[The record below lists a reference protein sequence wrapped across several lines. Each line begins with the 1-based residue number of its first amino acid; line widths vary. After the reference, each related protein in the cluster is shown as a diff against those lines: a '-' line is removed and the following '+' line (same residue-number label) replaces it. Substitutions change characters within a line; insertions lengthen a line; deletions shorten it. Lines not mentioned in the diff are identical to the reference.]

1 MKYLFDLGGVFFDWN
16 PEYFYKDIFKSK
28 NELNYFL
35 TYVCNN
41 EWNIKQDAGRSIAK
55 AIDELVYKF
64 PKYQNEIELYYS
76 NHRNMIGSVFKDS
89 IEVLETLKEKNIN
102 CYALSNWS
110 AETWIGMLDDYPF
123 LKKFDGIVISGQEK
137 VMKPDEEIYQIAIDR
152 YELIPNESIFI
163 DDNLNNIKAAKKLG
177 FKTIHLIDAFQ
188 IKKEINKLFLKV

>member
-16 PEYFYKDIFKSK
+16 PEYFYKDIFKSN

-35 TYVCNN
+35 RNVCNN
-41 EWNIKQDAGRSIAK
+41 EWNIKQDAGRPIAK

-64 PKYQNEIELYYS
+64 PKYQNEIKLYYS

-89 IEVLETLKEKNIN
+89 IEVLEALKEKNIY

-163 DDNLNNIKAAKKLG
+163 DDNLDNIKAAKNLG
-177 FKTIHLIDAFQ
+177 FITIHLIDAFQ
-188 IKKEINKLFLKV
+188 IKKEINKLF

>member
-16 PEYFYKDIFKSK
+16 PEYFYKNIFKSK

-35 TYVCNN
+35 SNVCNN
-41 EWNIKQDAGRSIAK
+41 EWNIKQDAGRPISK
-55 AIDELVYKF
+55 AVDELVYKF
-64 PKYQNEIELYYS
+64 PKYQNEIKLYYS

-177 FKTIHLIDAFQ
+177 F
-188 IKKEINKLFLKV
+188 